1 IQEATLA
8 LLLLLLVHL
17 PPLPLCLLISS
28 DADSSF
34 EGLIELGEL
43 SVVGV
48 CLFSVVCLSRGS
60 SAMDEDKGMFNVQQ
74 TIGTVL
80 CCRCGIRMQPNAA
93 NMCVRCLR
101 SDAGRLR
108 DEGFPIDEGIG
119 SQIGRGDDRVAAAAG
134 GAGDY
139 RGDGDG
145 HHPGQFLHPECL
157 AAEQR
162 INSLR
167 SAVEIGAAAF
177 VSRGAC
183 FGGGA
188 AAALRG
194 TVFRRASG
202 IPPPP
207 AAYVVVGGSNRGGSA
222 ERQRRR

>member
-1 IQEATLA
+1 M
-8 LLLLLLVHL
+8 
-17 PPLPLCLLISS
+17 ISS

-34 EGLIELGEL
+34 EVREILVFFDSSG
-43 SVVGV
+43 SVPRIRT
-48 CLFSVVCLSRGS
+48 RGS

-108 DEGFPIDEGIG
+108 GEGFPIDEGIG

-183 FGGGA
+183 SGGGA